1 MQLVTSAQS
10 LASHVLDRVLRGAD
24 IAGMKLLSRLIQM
37 THSDVDALADFRNRI
52 AYRVSAIAAVVLLP
66 FTVLH
71 FFSGSVLLAVLIL
84 GGQCLLVWIALSLRA
99 GRPPPVPLWSGVSFL
114 IVAVTASAALDQG
127 NGVFWAFPT
136 LFICYY
142 VLERR
147 IALLLSVVLVLT
159 ASLGVAHSV
168 GILMGLRAFATLA
181 LTLAMINIV
190 LNVIGELQQAL
201 VAQAITDPLTGAYNR
216 RHLQGQLA
224 LLTQA
229 GGALPVAHAMLA
241 IDIDHFKRINDQHG
255 HDVGD
260 QVLKQTVAIVQ
271 QRKRRSDMLF
281 RTGGE
286 EFVLLLPGT
295 AQADALR
302 VADELRSL
310 IEHAALLPVQ
320 SVTVSIGVGMQAAG
334 QGADDWLKGAD
345 RALYEAKRGGR
356 NRVAMAT

>member
-10 LASHVLDRVLRGAD
+10 LASHVLDRVQRGAD

-52 AYRVSAIAAVVLLP
+52 ACRVSATAAVVLLP

-71 FFSGSVLLAVLIL
+71 LFSGGVLLAMLIL
-84 GGQCLLVWIALSLRA
+84 GGQCLLVMVALSQRA
-99 GRPPPVPLWSGVSFL
+99 GRPPPVPLWLVVSFL
-114 IVAVTASAALDQG
+114 IVTVTAAATLDRG
-127 NGVFWAFPT
+127 NGAFWAFPT
-136 LFICYY
+136 LFVCYY

-147 IALLLSVVLVLT
+147 VALLLSIVLVL
-159 ASLGVAHSV
+159 AVGLGVAHSL
-168 GILMGLRAFATLA
+168 GTMMGLRAFATLA
-181 LTLAMINIV
+181 LTVAMINIV

-224 LLTQA
+224 LLAQA
-229 GGALPVAHAMLA
+229 GGAAPVAHAMLA
-241 IDIDHFKRINDQHG
+241 IDIDHFKRINDRHG

-260 QVLKQTVAIVQ
+260 QVLQKTVAIVQ

-295 AQADALR
+295 AQPDALR

-310 IEHAALLPVQ
+310 IEHAALLPTQ
-320 SVTVSIGVGMQAAG
+320 SVTVSIGVSLQGAG
-334 QGADDWLKGAD
+334 QGPDDWLRGAD
-345 RALYEAKRGGR
+345 RAMYEAKRGGR